1 MARIVRQAGL
11 TPWPRIFHNL
21 RSTRQTELEEQ
32 FPSHV
37 VCRWIGNSQQ
47 VAQKHYLQVTD
58 DHYQRAV
65 TAGAKSGAQVVHN
78 PAQQAHATSRTDSPT
93 GQGDGHQAVVP
104 GEVRPAREEKHEVR
118 IAGRPLPTVSWTVSF
133 GAHFRSLRWAELV
146 SLADRERRK
155 IPDFQRVVTAAAD
168 DPLPVG
174 AETHAHDTK

>member
-78 PAQQAHATSRTDSPT
+78 PAQQAHAPSRRDSPT
-93 GQGDGHQAVVP
+93 GQGDGQQAVVP
-104 GEVRPAREEKHEVR
+104 SEVTPR
-118 IAGRPLPTVSWTVSF
+118 
-133 GAHFRSLRWAELV
+133 GA
-146 SLADRERRK
+146 
-155 IPDFQRVVTAAAD
+155 
-168 DPLPVG
+168 
-174 AETHAHDTK
+174 